1 MIGVVVQSL
10 DTQNIAQTCLLYCDS
25 AFMSAMGPPQDMD
38 KERLSLIDKSPSSQ
52 TKEDSYI
59 TATPADN
66 SIPTDFSKISRKKEL
81 LIIFSILLVV
91 FVGTAVDMLPIPF
104 FPTEAKKRGIAETQI
119 GLIFA
124 SYDLARF
131 VFSPLSGILV
141 STFTC
146 IVEHT

>member
-1 MIGVVVQSL
+1 
-10 DTQNIAQTCLLYCDS
+10 
-25 AFMSAMGPPQDMD
+25 MSAMGPPQDMD

-52 TKEDSYI
+52 TKDNSN
-59 TATPADN
+59 TPATPADN
-66 SIPTDFSKISRKKEL
+66 SIPTDFSKFSRKKEL

-124 SYDLARF
+124 SFDLARF
-131 VFSPLSGILV
+131 VLSPLSGIVV
-141 STFTC
+141 STFTY
-146 IVEHT
+146 IYAEHS